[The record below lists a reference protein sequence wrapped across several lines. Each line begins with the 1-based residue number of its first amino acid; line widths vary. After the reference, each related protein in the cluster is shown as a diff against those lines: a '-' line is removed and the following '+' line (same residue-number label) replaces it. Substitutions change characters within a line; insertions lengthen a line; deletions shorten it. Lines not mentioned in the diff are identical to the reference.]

1 MTLRIVSPT
10 TVADSRVLSPQEYIY
25 DNHSR
30 MLYVLNDTQWFCYLQ
45 KKGLLRDFE
54 NKCVQPEL
62 IETPLYEWLK
72 EKLHRRGF
80 DVESELGTAVKYK
93 IPAESKPTI
102 KNKKTGKKSLN
113 KINLCMRLCDGR
125 VYIPGSTIKG
135 VIRTAILFH
144 SLSKK
149 GNLRKIYY
157 RSLKKTIDENRRKE
171 VEEIRKIELKR
182 LTKRE
187 KERLQWQLKKWLER
201 DLELELKKLIREIE
215 GELLQRLQVKG
226 EKINNVLRDAMRGIR
241 CSDAMLQ
248 GTISTR
254 VVQKIDFKL
263 KEGAYNTLPIYKEMI
278 EPGATFSFTITL
290 EPSMT
295 KTIGIERVEDIIECL
310 QYWFDKVTGTLS
322 EYFQD
327 TYLDLFKEYYKANCM
342 IGGNTNFLY
351 KVIFLA
357 FTDDEE
363 EGEAMPLVK
372 RVLDRFYGKHL
383 TDNIISPRTLKGT
396 SMNGT
401 FYMTG
406 EAEIQIE
413 E

>member
-1 MTLRIVSPT
+1 MMNKINCYTHKRMTLRIVSPT

-54 NKCVQPEL
+54 NKCVKPRL
-62 IETPLYEWLK
+62 NAIPLYEWLE

-93 IPAESKPTI
+93 IPAESKPT
-102 KNKKTGKKSLN
+102 KEKGNRLN
-113 KINLCMRLCDGR
+113 QVVLCMRLCDGR

-135 VIRTAILFH
+135 VIRTAILFKLLEEH
-144 SLSKK
+144 DV
-149 GNLRKIYY
+149 LRQKWY
-157 RSLKKTIDENRRKE
+157 R
-171 VEEIRKIELKR
+171 EIRECIQSYQRNIKQLEKELKSK
-182 LTKRE
+182 LFNIE
-187 KERLQWQLKKWLER
+187 KQLVRTLNFGDQKAN
-201 DLELELKKLIREIE
+201 D
-215 GELLQRLQVKG
+215 
-226 EKINNVLRDAMRGIR
+226 VLRDAMRGIR
-241 CSDAMLQ
+241 CSDAMPQ

-295 KTIGIERVEDIIECL
+295 KTIGVESVEDIIECL
-310 QYWFDKVTGTLS
+310 LNWFEAV
-322 EYFQD
+322 
-327 TYLDLFKEYYKANCM
+327 LDPVYTCFGNHFAELFDNADLANCI

-351 KVIFLA
+351 KTLYVALA
-357 FTDDEE
+357 DE
-363 EGEAMPLVK
+363 GKSRDLVK
-372 RVLDRFYGKHL
+372 YILNTQFRKHAHL

-413 E
+413 K

>member
-30 MLYVLNDTQWFCYLQ
+30 MLYVLNDTQWVCYLQ

-54 NKCVQPEL
+54 NKCVKPEL
-62 IETPLYEWLK
+62 IEIPLYEWLE

-93 IPAESKPTI
+93 IPAESKPT
-102 KNKKTGKKSLN
+102 KEKGNRLN
-113 KINLCMRLCDGR
+113 QVVLCMRLCDGR

-135 VIRTAILFH
+135 VIRTAILFKLLEEH
-144 SLSKK
+144 DV
-149 GNLRKIYY
+149 LRQKWY
-157 RSLKKTIDENRRKE
+157 R
-171 VEEIRKIELKR
+171 EIRECIRSYQRNKKQLEEELKSK
-182 LTKRE
+182 LFNIE
-187 KERLQWQLKKWLER
+187 KQLVGTLNFGDHKAN
-201 DLELELKKLIREIE
+201 D
-215 GELLQRLQVKG
+215 
-226 EKINNVLRDAMRGIR
+226 VLRDAMRGIR
-241 CSDAMLQ
+241 CSDAMPQ

-406 EAEIQIE
+406 EAKIQIE

>member
-54 NKCVQPEL
+54 NKCVKPRL
-62 IETPLYEWLK
+62 NAIPLYEWLE

-93 IPAESKPTI
+93 IPAESKPT
-102 KNKKTGKKSLN
+102 KEKGNRLN
-113 KINLCMRLCDGR
+113 QVVLCMRLCDGR

-135 VIRTAILFH
+135 VIRTAILFKLLEEH
-144 SLSKK
+144 DV
-149 GNLRKIYY
+149 LRQKWY
-157 RSLKKTIDENRRKE
+157 R
-171 VEEIRKIELKR
+171 EIRECIQSYQRNIKQLEKELKSK
-182 LTKRE
+182 LFNIE
-187 KERLQWQLKKWLER
+187 KQLVRTLNFGDQKAN
-201 DLELELKKLIREIE
+201 D
-215 GELLQRLQVKG
+215 
-226 EKINNVLRDAMRGIR
+226 VLRDAMRGIR
-241 CSDAMLQ
+241 CSDAMPQ

-295 KTIGIERVEDIIECL
+295 KTIGVESVEDIIECL
-310 QYWFDKVTGTLS
+310 LNWFEAV
-322 EYFQD
+322 
-327 TYLDLFKEYYKANCM
+327 LDPVYTCFGNHFAELFDNADLANCI

-351 KVIFLA
+351 KTLYVALA
-357 FTDDEE
+357 DE
-363 EGEAMPLVK
+363 GKSRDLVK
-372 RVLDRFYGKHL
+372 YILNTQFRKHAHL

-413 E
+413 K